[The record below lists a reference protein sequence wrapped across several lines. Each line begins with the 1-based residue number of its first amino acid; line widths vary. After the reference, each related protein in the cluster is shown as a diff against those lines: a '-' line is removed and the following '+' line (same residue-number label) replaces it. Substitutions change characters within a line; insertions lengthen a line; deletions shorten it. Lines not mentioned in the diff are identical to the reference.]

1 MSKVVLDISTPLD
14 GFVAGPSPTLEIPL
28 GQGGEQLHEW
38 AFGLASWR
46 ASHGLEGGE
55 ESADSDLLARGLV
68 ASRAVV
74 MGGGCSAAARGR
86 GPRTRTRLLV
96 GGRSALPQARV
107 RSHAPE
113 REPLELGENVLEPHA
128 DRSRVVA
135 ATRRSASF
143 PPCPTG
149 PRRRL
154 SPG

>member
-1 MSKVVLDISTPLD
+1 MSKVVLDISTSLD
-14 GFVAGPSPTLEIPL
+14 GFVAGPNPTLEIPL

-86 GPRTRTRLLV
+86 GPSTRTRAA
-96 GGRSALPQARV
+96 GGGTIRLSASGMRL
-107 RSHAPE
+107 E
-113 REPLELGENVLEPHA
+113 RAQVLESPTVTHL
-128 DRSRVVA
+128 RYRVF
-135 ATRRSASF
+135 R
-143 PPCPTG
+143 
-149 PRRRL
+149 
-154 SPG
+154 